1 MPHLQRGDIL
11 LMITISYEA
20 LFALIALCG
29 GAGYLLGKDINKA
42 KK

>member
-1 MPHLQRGDIL
+1 MIL
-11 LMITISYEA
+11 ISYEA
-20 LFALIALCG
+20 IIALFALYG